1 MDLLPSPL
9 RVKKKN
15 KKHKA
20 HQFPNNDFLFAV
32 R

>member
-9 RVKKKN
+9 RVKKK

>member
-9 RVKKKN
+9 RVKK